1 MGLDR
6 GRLPR
11 RLRPPA
17 VRNHRPG
24 ASGAGAALRR
34 GLDEAVCDGA
44 WGDWAV
50 ASGEKLRRALDFD
63 HWAAFGVSFEKLE
76 RLLQEVGRGERGEPP
91 ASIVLLSGDVHHAY
105 LAEVAFRRDADVRS
119 AVYQAVCSPF
129 RNALD
134 SHERHMIRFALTRT
148 GVAMGRGLARAAGAR
163 DPDVR
168 WRFIEGPFFDNQVAT
183 VEIAGR
189 RAELKLEKTVGE
201 QQADERKL
209 ETVFERRL
217 A

>member
-1 MGLDR
+1 
-6 GRLPR
+6 
-11 RLRPPA
+11 
-17 VRNHRPG
+17 
-24 ASGAGAALRR
+24 
-34 GLDEAVCDGA
+34 
-44 WGDWAV
+44 
-50 ASGEKLRRALDFD
+50 
-63 HWAAFGVSFEKLE
+63 
-76 RLLQEVGRGERGEPP
+76 
-91 ASIVLLSGDVHHAY
+91 
-105 LAEVAFRRDADVRS
+105 
-119 AVYQAVCSPF
+119 
-129 RNALD
+129 
-134 SHERHMIRFALTRT
+134 MIRFALTRT